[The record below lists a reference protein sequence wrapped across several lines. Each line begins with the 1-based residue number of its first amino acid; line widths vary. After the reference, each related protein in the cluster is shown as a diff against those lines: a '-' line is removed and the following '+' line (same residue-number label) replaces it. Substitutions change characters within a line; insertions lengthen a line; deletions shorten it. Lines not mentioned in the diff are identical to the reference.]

1 MTMLTII
8 GMAMVWMGW
17 LLFAGTFLGLG
28 SLLLGNLTDAVGKW
42 RFTTAFWCGF
52 ALLIFVLQITN
63 LFSGIGPRT
72 SASLIAVG
80 LCGLFI
86 HRSRFALVDFLPLWK
101 PILLLVCLVWLSNRA
116 LHAPIYDDSGIYHF
130 SSIRWANQM
139 PLVPGLGNLHG
150 RLAFNQSYFLFV
162 AFLNNFPMAGFG
174 HNLANS
180 LLLSAGMLTVF
191 EMSAASEP
199 DNVFGT
205 LIRLLLPITLFFVA
219 TCHRSN
225 APVISSPSP
234 DAAVFTVEIVLTA
247 LLLDFLRCPEIAK
260 IDHSTTM
267 AAIVCLA
274 SVSVSLKLSALA
286 FVGATLV
293 SAIALAVRQRGWFS
307 TLKTTVLSGF
317 AVLFGGIW
325 IIRSV
330 LASGY
335 LVYPLTASGLPVDWK
350 IPEHLV
356 RDELNGIRG
365 YARLPS
371 NHWSEAT
378 GSWGWFPQWLV
389 RMADRPDII
398 APLGLISVCLICWRF
413 FDGRS
418 LRQIPSSAKPL
429 SCLLGIGLISL
440 AFWFWNAPDARFLGV
455 ALWIMLLA
463 IVGIALDSITPE
475 RRAAM
480 SRVVFFLFWLSVV
493 LCFVRNGLALTI
505 STEGKLA
512 QPIPTPVLT
521 TRITRSGL
529 VVHTPLPGS
538 YCWDGALP
546 STPYFRS
553 QLKLRGSSLAKGFF
567 IDESIEQAPDF

>member
-1 MTMLTII
+1 MQRKTALTQCCPD
-8 GMAMVWMGW
+8 GGGRYDDAYNYRDGNGLDGLVTVRRHVSWFRKPPFRQFDGCSWQMA
-17 LLFAGTFLGLG
+17 FDHR
-28 SLLLGNLTDAVGKW
+28 LLGRVCSTDLCSADHQSLFRHRTQNQCVVN
-42 RFTTAFWCGF
+42 CGRTLRPF
-52 ALLIFVLQITN
+52 YSS
-63 LFSGIGPRT
+63 FS
-72 SASLIAVG
+72 
-80 LCGLFI
+80 
-86 HRSRFALVDFLPLWK
+86 
-101 PILLLVCLVWLSNRA
+101 
-116 LHAPIYDDSGIYHF
+116 
-130 SSIRWANQM
+130 
-139 PLVPGLGNLHG
+139 
-150 RLAFNQSYFLFV
+150 
-162 AFLNNFPMAGFG
+162 
-174 HNLANS
+174 
-180 LLLSAGMLTVF
+180 
-191 EMSAASEP
+191 
-199 DNVFGT
+199 
-205 LIRLLLPITLFFVA
+205 
-219 TCHRSN
+219 
-225 APVISSPSP
+225 
-234 DAAVFTVEIVLTA
+234 
-247 LLLDFLRCPEIAK
+247 
-260 IDHSTTM
+260 
-267 AAIVCLA
+267 
-274 SVSVSLKLSALA
+274 
-286 FVGATLV
+286 
-293 SAIALAVRQRGWFS
+293 
-307 TLKTTVLSGF
+307 LSGF
-317 AVLFGGIW
+317 AVLFGVIW

-440 AFWFWNAPDARFLGV
+440 AFWFWNAPDPRFLGA
-455 ALWIMLLA
+455 ALWIMVLA

-480 SRVVFFLFWLSVV
+480 SRIVFFLFCLSVV

-512 QPIPTPVLT
+512 QPIPAPVLT

-538 YCWDGALP
+538 YCWDCALP
-546 STPYFRS
+546 CTPYFRS
-553 QLKLRGSSLAKGFF
+553 QLKLRGNSLAKGFS
-567 IDESIEQAPDF
+567 IDESIEQAPAHPIVK